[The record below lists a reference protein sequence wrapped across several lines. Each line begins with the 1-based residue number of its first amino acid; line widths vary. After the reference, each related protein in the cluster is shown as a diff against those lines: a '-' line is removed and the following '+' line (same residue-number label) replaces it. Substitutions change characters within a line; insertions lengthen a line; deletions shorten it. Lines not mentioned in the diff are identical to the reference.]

1 LSSFSI
7 PVEGMI
13 VFMAGLFMSFLLGC
27 MYKEHLIMRD
37 MWKHLDNDGSKHL
50 SEESSRILAAKKT

>member
-1 LSSFSI
+1 
-7 PVEGMI
+7 
-13 VFMAGLFMSFLLGC
+13 MAGLFMSFLLGC